1 MDHIAELS
9 GLEDELGQLL
19 LTEQE
24 CSGVYYLVAKHED
37 DPIAT
42 EYYVVTDTPIIS
54 QEAKMYGKKH
64 TTFWIFSKAD
74 DTSGWRIIDYELGKY
89 RVRNRLPQECS
100 LHEIALNAAEF
111 HPEYFGT
118 YPVPFCTPRGYTTR
132 HWILENGIYW
142 IETDQCEEFLAACYP
157 VWSTELSDLA
167 MQVGEQLEHD
177 RTNGIQHTLGYIFF
191 SSKVSCIP
199 IYELMQTRSKWIDTL
214 IDKQALMNI
223 IWKSIPEYAVLANQW
238 EQAGMNNI
246 ISAILPELG
255 CDIEMIARNDRM
267 ICMFPDAGEDY
278 QLFKQTYHRTPQSNG

>member
-42 EYYVVTDTPIIS
+42 EYYAVTDTPIIS
-54 QEAKMYGKKH
+54 QEAKIYGKKH
-64 TTFWIFSKAD
+64 MAFWIFSKAD
-74 DTSGWRIIDYELGKY
+74 NTSGWRIIDYELGKY
-89 RVRNRLPQECS
+89 RVKNRLPQECS

-167 MQVGEQLEHD
+167 MQIGEQLAYD
-177 RTNGIQHTLGYIFF
+177 QINGIHQTFGYIFF
-191 SSKVSCIP
+191 SSKGSCIP
-199 IYELMQTRSKWIDTL
+199 IYELMQTRSTWDGTA
-214 IDKQALMNI
+214 IDKRALMNA
-223 IWKSIPEYAVLANQW
+223 IWRYIPEYAVLTNRW
-238 EQAGMNNI
+238 EQTGLNNI
-246 ISAILPELG
+246 ISTLLPEL
-255 CDIEMIARNDRM
+255 DFDQELTAQNNHMIA
-267 ICMFPDAGEDY
+267 MFPDSGEDY
-278 QLFKQTYHRTPQSNG
+278 QLFKKTGIHVKQS